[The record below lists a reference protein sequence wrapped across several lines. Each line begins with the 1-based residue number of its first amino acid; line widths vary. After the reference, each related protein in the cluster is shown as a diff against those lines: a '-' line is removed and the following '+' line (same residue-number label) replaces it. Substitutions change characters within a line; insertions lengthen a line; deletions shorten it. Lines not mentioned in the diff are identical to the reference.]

1 MNNKLTR
8 PDNMTDALW
17 FETLLEW
24 RENEAASRA
33 TWFKQLCE
41 SLTQRMDY
49 LVSRMDL
56 ADERQTRGESR
67 TDAIDKRFWGL
78 IGICG
83 VGVFGIFATLAAT
96 IFTRAP

>member
-1 MNNKLTR
+1 
-8 PDNMTDALW
+8 
-17 FETLLEW
+17 
-24 RENEAASRA
+24 
-33 TWFKQLCE
+33 
-41 SLTQRMDY
+41 MDY
-49 LVSRMDL
+49 LIGRMDL

-96 IFTRAP
+96 IITRAP